1 MVILILQN
9 IFECRYFIFP
19 GKNDTADKEV
29 RILTGKSNTAELGS
43 IVSYDNRTR
52 LDSWWEKVSEDTE
65 DTEDAEIEDSED
77 EAGQCNSIRGT
88 DGSVFPPLVT
98 KDQVRDPS
106 DLNNHPST
114 SFHPSGQNNRNNDPS
129 V

>member
-1 MVILILQN
+1 M
-9 IFECRYFIFP
+9 
-19 GKNDTADKEV
+19 
-29 RILTGKSNTAELGS
+29 
-43 IVSYDNRTR
+43 
-52 LDSWWEKVSEDTE
+52 EDTK
-65 DTEDAEIEDSED
+65 DSED

-106 DLNNHPST
+106 GLNIHPSALNN
-114 SFHPSGQNNRNNDPS
+114 RDNDPT

>member
-1 MVILILQN
+1 MKH
-9 IFECRYFIFP
+9 Y
-19 GKNDTADKEV
+19 
-29 RILTGKSNTAELGS
+29 
-43 IVSYDNRTR
+43 NRTR
-52 LDSWWEKVSEDTE
+52 LDSWWEESTE
-65 DTEDAEIEDSED
+65 DTEDAEMEDSED

-106 DLNNHPST
+106 GLYNHPSAR
-114 SFHPSGQNNRNNDPS
+114 FHPTARIHPSALNNRDNDPT

>member
-1 MVILILQN
+1 MILILQN

-65 DTEDAEIEDSED
+65 DAEIEDSED

-98 KDQVRDPS
+98 KDQVRDP
-106 DLNNHPST
+106 L
-114 SFHPSGQNNRNNDPS
+114 

>member
-1 MVILILQN
+1 M
-9 IFECRYFIFP
+9 
-19 GKNDTADKEV
+19 
-29 RILTGKSNTAELGS
+29 
-43 IVSYDNRTR
+43 
-52 LDSWWEKVSEDTE
+52 
-65 DTEDAEIEDSED
+65 EDSED

-106 DLNNHPST
+106 GLNIHPSASCHPSALNN
-114 SFHPSGQNNRNNDPS
+114 RDNDPT

>member
-1 MVILILQN
+1 MQIIQ
-9 IFECRYFIFP
+9 FS

-29 RILTGKSNTAELGS
+29 RILTGKRNWAELGS

-52 LDSWWEKVSEDTE
+52 LDSWWEESTE
-65 DTEDAEIEDSED
+65 DTEDAEMEDSED

-106 DLNNHPST
+106 GLYN
-114 SFHPSGQNNRNNDPS
+114 HPSGQNNRKNDPT

>member
-1 MVILILQN
+1 M
-9 IFECRYFIFP
+9 
-19 GKNDTADKEV
+19 
-29 RILTGKSNTAELGS
+29 
-43 IVSYDNRTR
+43 
-52 LDSWWEKVSEDTE
+52 EDG
-65 DTEDAEIEDSED
+65 ED

-106 DLNNHPST
+106 GLYNHPSA
-114 SFHPSGQNNRNNDPS
+114 SFHPTGQNNRKNDPT

>member
-1 MVILILQN
+1 M
-9 IFECRYFIFP
+9 
-19 GKNDTADKEV
+19 
-29 RILTGKSNTAELGS
+29 
-43 IVSYDNRTR
+43 
-52 LDSWWEKVSEDTE
+52 WWEES
-65 DTEDAEIEDSED
+65 TEDAGMEDSEDSED

-106 DLNNHPST
+106 A
-114 SFHPSGQNNRNNDPS
+114 SFHPTGQNNRKNDPT

>member
-1 MVILILQN
+1 M
-9 IFECRYFIFP
+9 E
-19 GKNDTADKEV
+19 E
-29 RILTGKSNTAELGS
+29 S
-43 IVSYDNRTR
+43 
-52 LDSWWEKVSEDTE
+52 
-65 DTEDAEIEDSED
+65 EDSED

-106 DLNNHPST
+106 GLYIHQFT
-114 SFHPSGQNNRNNDPS
+114 SFHPSGQNNRDNDPT

>member
-1 MVILILQN
+1 MVILIRQN

-52 LDSWWEKVSEDTE
+52 LDSWWEEVSEDT
-65 DTEDAEIEDSED
+65 ED